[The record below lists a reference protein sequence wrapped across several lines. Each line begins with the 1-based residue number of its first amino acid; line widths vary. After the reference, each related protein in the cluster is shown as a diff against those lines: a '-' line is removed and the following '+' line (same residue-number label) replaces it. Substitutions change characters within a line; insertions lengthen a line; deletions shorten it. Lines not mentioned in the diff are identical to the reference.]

1 MAAIE
6 EARRQLMQ
14 LLNQD
19 DRFCRCNEIQLTSI
33 GEGCAEAEMPMSEKH
48 LNGLGF
54 AQGGATFTLA
64 DLAFAGA
71 ANSHGRHAVAMVSNI
86 SFLRPGAGSRL
97 FARATEVSRTRRTGL
112 YSIDVTNDQGKLI
125 ARVSTN
131 AFFSEERFDFF
142 PEETEK

>member
-1 MAAIE
+1 MATIE

-86 SFLRPGAGSRL
+86 SFLRPGAGRQWFGL
-97 FARATEVSRTRRTGL
+97 LRKARFACWK
-112 YSIDVTNDQGKLI
+112 TNMKSLSLKDILLL
-125 ARVSTN
+125 
-131 AFFSEERFDFF
+131 
-142 PEETEK
+142 